1 MLDVHPPQHVAGT
14 WRDFFIHIATIV
26 VGLLIA
32 VGLEQTVEFVHRTH
46 QRHELESDLHSETER
61 QHAALQNDFR
71 TYAIERTWLL
81 DLRSDV
87 DTMRA
92 GGGKIKLP
100 YRAKPTADPDSPD
113 HARLSVLWP
122 GNVVWQTAKS
132 SGLINLLPPRQ
143 AEIYAGVAR
152 QQELFAAATNAW
164 ITEQTA
170 LIAFETQFDDGAPG
184 STPDLARMSPAQLDQ
199 YYAMLTRNLAMRDTI
214 VNRCKIFDIAVS
226 AILNGASSR
235 EEIIRRIQTENID
248 LER

>member
-1 MLDVHPPQHVAGT
+1 MLDVHPAHHAATT

-32 VGLEQTVEFVHRTH
+32 VGLEQTVEFLHHTH
-46 QRHELESDLHSETER
+46 QRHELERDLHSETER
-61 QHAALQNDFR
+61 QHVALQNNFH
-71 TYAIERTWLL
+71 TLAIERTWLL
-81 DLRSDV
+81 ALRSDV
-87 DTMRA
+87 DAMRA
-92 GGGKIKLP
+92 SGGKIKLP

-113 HARLSVLWP
+113 HAHLSVRWP
-122 GNVVWQTAKS
+122 GDAVWQTAKS

-152 QQELFAAATNAW
+152 QEDLFAASTNAW

-199 YYAMLTRNLAMRDTI
+199 YNAMLTRNLAMRDTI
-214 VNRCKIFDIAVS
+214 VNRCKIFDLSVK
-226 AILNGASSR
+226 AILDGVTSR
-235 EEIIRRIQTENID
+235 EQIFQRMQTENLD
-248 LER
+248 FER

>member
-1 MLDVHPPQHVAGT
+1 MLDVHPPHHAANT

-46 QRHELESDLHSETER
+46 QRHELERDLHRETER
-61 QHAALQNDFR
+61 QHAALQNNFR
-71 TYAIERTWLL
+71 TFAIERTWLL
-81 DLRSDV
+81 GLRSDV

-92 GGGKIKLP
+92 SGGKIKLP
-100 YRAKPTADPDSPD
+100 YRAKPTDPDSSG
-113 HARLSVLWP
+113 HTRLSVIWP
-122 GNVVWQTAKS
+122 ADGVWQTAKS

-143 AEIYAGVAR
+143 AEMYASVAR
-152 QQELFAAATNAW
+152 QEELFAAASNAW

-170 LIAFETQFDDGAPG
+170 LITFETQFDDGAPG
-184 STPDLARMSPAQLDQ
+184 STPDLARMSPAQLDE

-214 VNRCKIFDIAVS
+214 VNRCKIFDTSVS
-226 AILNGASSR
+226 AILDGVTSR
-235 EEIIRRIQTENID
+235 EEIFRRLQTENID

>member
-1 MLDVHPPQHVAGT
+1 MLDVHPPHHAATT

-32 VGLEQTVEFVHRTH
+32 VGLEQTVEFLHRTH
-46 QRHELESDLHSETER
+46 QRHELERDLHSETER

-71 TYAIERTWLL
+71 TFAIERTWLL
-81 DLRSDV
+81 GLRSDV

-92 GGGKIKLP
+92 SGGKIKLP
-100 YRAKPTADPDSPD
+100 YRAKPTDPDSRD
-113 HARLSVLWP
+113 HARLAVIWP
-122 GNVVWQTAKS
+122 ADGFWQTAKS
-132 SGLINLLPPRQ
+132 SSLINLLPPRQ
-143 AEIYAGVAR
+143 AEIYAAVAR
-152 QQELFAAATNAW
+152 QEELFAAATNAW

-214 VNRCKIFDIAVS
+214 VNRCKTFDIVVS
-226 AILNGASSR
+226 AVLDGIPSR
-235 EEIIRRIQTENID
+235 EEIFRRIQTENID

>member
-1 MLDVHPPQHVAGT
+1 MLDVHPAHHAAST

-32 VGLEQTVEFVHRTH
+32 VALEQTVEFVHRTH
-46 QRHELESDLHSETER
+46 QRHELERDLHSETER
-61 QHAALQNDFR
+61 QHAALQNDFH
-71 TYAIERTWLL
+71 TFAIERTWLL
-81 DLRSDV
+81 GLRSDV

-113 HARLSVLWP
+113 HARLSVMWP
-122 GNVVWQTAKS
+122 ADGVWQTAKS
-132 SGLINLLPPRQ
+132 SGLINLLLPRQ

-152 QQELFAAATNAW
+152 QEELFAAATNAW

-184 STPDLARMSPAQLDQ
+184 SGPDLARMSPAQLDQ

-214 VNRCKIFDIAVS
+214 VNRCKIFDISVS
-226 AILNGASSR
+226 AILDGVTSR
-235 EEIIRRIQTENID
+235 EEIFRRIRTENID